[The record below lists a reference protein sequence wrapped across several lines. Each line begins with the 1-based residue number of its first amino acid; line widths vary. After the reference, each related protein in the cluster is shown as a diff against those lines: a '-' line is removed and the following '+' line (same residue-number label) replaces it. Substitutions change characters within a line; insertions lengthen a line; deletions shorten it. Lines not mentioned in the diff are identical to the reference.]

1 MSAQPMPVFI
11 LKAKDNLAPGAVA
24 NYAILCET
32 AGLFDQAEQ
41 VREALAEIVAWRDEH
56 RELCK
61 WPDHEHVPAGEPGSV
76 TLT

>member
-11 LKAKDNLAPGAVA
+11 LKAKDNLAPKAVA
-24 NYAILCET
+24 HYAILCRA
-32 AGLFDQAEQ
+32 AGLSDQAEE
-41 VREALAEIVAWRDEH
+41 VRKALAEMVAWRDEH

-61 WPDHEHVPAGEPGSV
+61 WPDHEHVPAGEPGAV